1 MLVLRRV
8 TNGGAWRAL
17 GLSGECVGTSRRLL
31 SCSQPV
37 FNELDSGS
45 DSDAT
50 AGNMPVLPLDM
61 GTDSDSERIAK
72 KPKAADRPRENEDY
86 IEEEYRYADHVSN
99 FDIADIANLIYANTS
114 KEEIRDLSFTFNHL
128 IKVGR
133 HIKVTAGGR
142 MQSYSALVLIG
153 NEIGTAGLGY
163 GKAMSPMLA
172 LKNANQDA
180 FKNVISV
187 PLFEDRTIPTDEIYY
202 KYRAT
207 KFHIRAC
214 PVGHGR
220 AAHGLIG
227 LACEAFGFQDIF
239 AKSYGSRNE
248 HNVLRGFFEALS
260 TLQSAEFYAKASG
273 RSYFN
278 HKAIWRD
285 KPYTQSY

>member
-1 MLVLRRV
+1 MS
-8 TNGGAWRAL
+8 A
-17 GLSGECVGTSRRLL
+17 SRRLI
-31 SCSQPV
+31 SSSQPA
-37 FNELDSGS
+37 FAELDSGS
-45 DSDAT
+45 DSDT
-50 AGNMPVLPLDM
+50 ASIGLPLDM
-61 GTDSDSERIAK
+61 GADSDGERFAK
-72 KPKAADRPRENEDY
+72 KAKAADRQSDETYD
-86 IEEEYRYADHVSN
+86 EEEEEEEFRHADDMSN
-99 FDIADIANLIYANTS
+99 FSIDDIANLIYENTS
-114 KEEIRDLSFTFNHL
+114 QEEIRDLSFSFNHL

-142 MQSYSALVLIG
+142 IQSYSALVLIG
-153 NEIGTAGLGY
+153 NEIGSAGLGY

-187 PLFEDRTIPTDEIYY
+187 PLFEERTIPTDEIYY

-220 AAHGLIG
+220 AAHGLLG

-273 RSYFN
+273 RAYFN

-285 KPYTQSY
+285 KPYTHAY